1 MSEGPSAASGAEPEP
16 AGAPAA
22 TAAADLDDA
31 ALDRALRERERRE
44 REQARE
50 AAAAVAP
57 DGPCP
62 VCDAPLEARAL
73 PWPLAALAR
82 RPGVSCAKCGFA
94 AIAAPNLLGW
104 LLAIVVA
111 AALVAGGMSAIFS
124 AQRIEDPSSQKTTFL
139 VGAVLFAGGLAFGY
153 REHNA
158 RNDKLLGQQVLA
170 RRRQRADAE
179 RRGQGEPPPEG
190 DGWFQE
196 NLEAVVVAVI
206 LALIIRHFAM
216 EAFVI
221 PTGSM
226 APTLLGDHFRVE
238 CPNCGYEFALSKH
251 EDDFIPGYDT
261 IRASAECPLC
271 EEELEQ
277 DMGRGDVYGGHKILV
292 NKFVYDMRPPRRY
305 EVMVFKFPSK
315 PWKNYI
321 KRLVGLPG
329 ETIEVRNGDVYADGK
344 LARKPDHVQDAVW
357 IPVHDSSYARADGAP
372 SWRPVAE
379 GREPAEVWAFDP
391 DGRRIEA
398 RPQGAPTW
406 LAYTRMIYDVYGY
419 NRGNRKSR
427 RVKVADVRV
436 RAQVTP
442 SAGAVVRLAMVESA
456 DGGGERV
463 VSARFT
469 AASQP
474 GAQATVALE
483 VDGEEQ
489 AHAAAPAL
497 AAGVPVELA
506 LAYADDRARLQ
517 VNGETVLA
525 WDDPFGPSDTRSSNV
540 RLGAE
545 GAPVVFEQV
554 RIDRDIF
561 YTAKGG
567 EFDPGS
573 QPIEVPEGSY
583 FCMGDN
589 SPNSEDGRAW
599 GFVREGHVVGRAFL
613 VFWPIAPWE
622 VKLIR

>member
-1 MSEGPSAASGAEPEP
+1 MSAGPSAASESEPGP
-16 AGAPAA
+16 LSGPA

-57 DGPCP
+57 GGPCP
-62 VCDAPLEARAL
+62 VCAAPLEGRPL

-82 RPGVSCAKCGFA
+82 RPGVRCASCGFA

-111 AALVAGGMSAIFS
+111 GALVGGGMSAIFS
-124 AQRIEDPSSQKTTFL
+124 AQRIEDPSSQKMTFL

-153 REHNA
+153 REHHA

-170 RRRQRADAE
+170 RRRQRADAKQ
-179 RRGQGEPPPEG
+179 RGQGEPPPEA

-251 EDDFIPGYDT
+251 EDDFAPGYAT

-271 EEELEQ
+271 EEELEEE
-277 DMGRGDVYGGHKILV
+277 MGRGDVYGGHKILV
-292 NKFVYDMRPPRRY
+292 NKFVYDTRPPRRY
-305 EVMVFKFPSK
+305 EVIVFKYPRT

-321 KRLVGLPG
+321 KRLIGLPG
-329 ETIEVRNGDVYADGK
+329 EKLEIRNGDVYADGK

-357 IPVHDSSYARADGAP
+357 IPVHDAAFPRADGVP

-379 GREPAEVWAFDP
+379 GREPADVWRFDP

-398 RPQGAPTW
+398 KPQGAPTW
-406 LAYTRMIYDVYGY
+406 LAYTRSIYDLYGY
-419 NRGNRKSR
+419 NRLISRSR
-427 RVKVADVRV
+427 REQVADLRV
-436 RAQVTP
+436 RARVTP
-442 SAGAVVRLAMVESA
+442 SAGAVVRLAVVESA
-456 DGGGERV
+456 DGGGERI

-469 AASQP
+469 AGP
-474 GAQATVALE
+474 QATAALE

-489 AHAAAPAL
+489 ARAAVPAL
-497 AAGVPVELA
+497 AAGAPVELT

-517 VNGETVLA
+517 IDGQTVLA
-525 WDDPFGPSDTRSSNV
+525 WDDPFGPTDTRSSNV

-545 GAPVVFEQV
+545 GAPVLFEHV

-567 EFDPGS
+567 RFDPGS
-573 QPIEVPEGSY
+573 QAIEVPEGAY

-589 SPNSEDGRAW
+589 SPNSEDGRSW

-613 VFWPIAPWE
+613 VFWPVAPWE